1 VYIKNLLGA
10 FILYFMKIG
19 TSGWVDFYSVL
30 PPKQYGE
37 TFVGRPASHVKDLKD
52 YYNAKPH
59 SEFKFILFSN
69 GTATVMTKPRTL
81 TKLYTQYAGVR
92 ARLLQNG
99 LWIIPLV
106 FGLILS
112 VAELIRSK
120 GASIGSLFVFLMI
133 LCLLGHAVL
142 CAVTGHIEKRYSYT
156 LEFIN
161 YLLAAL
167 VPFVLCRKLKV
178 QLGQRNS

>member
-37 TFVGRPASHVKDLKD
+37 TFVGKRASHVKDLKD
-52 YYNAKPH
+52 YYNPKPH

-69 GTATVMTKPRTL
+69 GMAAVMTKPRTL

-92 ARLLQNG
+92 ARLLQNV

-161 YLLAAL
+161 YLLVAL
-167 VPFVLCRKLKV
+167 VPFVLCRKLKMP
-178 QLGQRNS
+178 LGQRNS